1 MEWIEGQDS
10 LLVWLIAAVA
20 VHICLAAL
28 ETASM
33 RWVPSL
39 TKSKFL
45 MWVLVVWLLP
55 FFGVASARSSL
66 KLPKTK
72 GNGHP
77 NSGSDH
83 IQVFDE

>member
-1 MEWIEGQDS
+1 MF
-10 LLVWLIAAVA
+10 VWLIATVA
-20 VHICLAAL
+20 IHVCLADL

-33 RWVPSL
+33 RWIPSL
-39 TKSKFL
+39 TKSKFI
-45 MWVLVVWLLP
+45 MWVLVIWLLP

-72 GNGHP
+72 GRGHP
-77 NSGSDH
+77 NSSDNH